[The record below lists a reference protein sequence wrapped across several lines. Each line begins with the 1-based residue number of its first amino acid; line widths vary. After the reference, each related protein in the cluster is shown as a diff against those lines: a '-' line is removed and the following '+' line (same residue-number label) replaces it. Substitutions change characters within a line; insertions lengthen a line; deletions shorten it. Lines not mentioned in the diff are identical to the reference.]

1 MKGVNNMLVS
11 MKEILSEAKDNNYA
25 VGQFNMNN
33 FQWVQA
39 TLKSAEK
46 EKSPVIIGT
55 TDSIVDYL
63 GGFNLIVTTVK
74 KMIDEMAITVP
85 VVLHLDHAQTVIRC
99 KEAVDAGYSSV
110 MFDGSKLPLENNIAL
125 TKEVVEYARPKGVSV
140 EAEIGSVGGNEDGLV
155 GDVIYADP
163 QECLHLVKE
172 TQIDVLAAAL
182 GSVHGPYKGE
192 PKLGFA
198 EMEEISNLID
208 IPLSL
213 HGGSGIPEA
222 QIRES
227 IKLGHAKINVNT
239 ECSQAWAQT
248 IREILTNDE
257 ELYNPKSILEPA
269 MEAISDVVSKKIE
282 LFDSRNKA

>member
-1 MKGVNNMLVS
+1 MLVS
-11 MKEILSEAKDNNYA
+11 MKEILGEAKNNNYA

-39 TLKSAEK
+39 TLKSAAK

-55 TDSIVDYL
+55 SDSIVDYL

-74 KMIDEMAITVP
+74 KMIEEMNITVP
-85 VVLHLDHAQTVIRC
+85 VVLHLDHAQSVVRC

-110 MFDGSKLPLENNIAL
+110 MFDGSKLSLEKNIEL
-125 TKEVVEYARPKGVSV
+125 TKEVVEYARSKGVSV
-140 EAEIGSVGGNEDGLV
+140 EAEIGSVGGNEDGLI

-163 QECLHLVKE
+163 KECQRLVEE
-172 TQIDVLAAAL
+172 TQVDVLAAAL

-192 PKLGFA
+192 PKLGFT
-198 EMEEISNLID
+198 EMEEIANLID

-213 HGGSGIPEA
+213 HGGSGIPEN
-222 QIRES
+222 QIKKS
-227 IKLGHAKINVNT
+227 IRLGHAKVNVNT

-257 ELYNPKSILEPA
+257 DLYNPKSILEPA
-269 MEAISDVVSKKIE
+269 MEAIRDVVTEKIQ
-282 LFDSRNKA
+282 LFGSGNKA

>member
-1 MKGVNNMLVS
+1 MFVS
-11 MKEILSEAKDNNYA
+11 MKEMLEEAKANHYA

-39 TLKSAEK
+39 TLRPAER

-63 GGFNLIVTTVK
+63 GGFNLIVATVK
-74 KMIDEMAITVP
+74 KMIAEMNITVP
-85 VVLHLDHAQTVIRC
+85 VVLHLDHAQDVERC
-99 KEAVDAGYSSV
+99 KQAIDAGYSSV
-110 MFDGSKLPLENNIAL
+110 MFDGSKLPLDENIRL
-125 TKEVVEYARPKGVSV
+125 TKEVVDYARPKGVSV
-140 EAEIGSVGGNEDGLV
+140 EAEIGSVGGEEDGLV
-155 GDVIYADP
+155 GEVIYADP
-163 QECLHLVKE
+163 QECLRLVKE
-172 TQIDVLAAAL
+172 TGVDVLAAAL

-213 HGGSGIPEA
+213 HGGSGIPGD
-222 QIRES
+222 QIQKS
-227 IKLGHAKINVNT
+227 IRLGHAKVNVNT

-248 IREILTNDE
+248 IRELLTEDQ
-257 ELYNPKSILEPA
+257 ELYNPKTILEPA
-269 MEAISDVVSKKIE
+269 LEAISEVVTGKIA
-282 LFDSRNKA
+282 LFGSGGKAE